1 MHASD
6 TTGPNA
12 IDSLYKISSL
22 VSNTEDPKE
31 ALDLIL
37 EEIVRVLQ
45 PSSASISL
53 INPDNKKLEL
63 EVSRGLPE
71 EWTKIDLALGQGIT
85 GWTALHGTPLIV
97 PDVRAE
103 PRYISARPNVK
114 AEMAVPMEDEG
125 SVIGVVNV
133 DSETVNAFDESALKI
148 LTLLTNEA
156 SRVVSR
162 LWLIRQLRTKANQ
175 LESLVNIG
183 RGLSGEL
190 DADTILSNLTQ
201 EGLKLLGCKS
211 CALFL
216 LHSGGEELQLHTM
229 LSAEGPVEANQ
240 KITLKDSA
248 LGAAVHRQK
257 QIEVANLLF
266 TEENDFI
273 EVIHRE
279 GLVSMLSTPMVFNDQ
294 VIGVL
299 NAYTDKPHRFN
310 NDEKKVFATLGGLGA
325 IAVQNARLYAR
336 VFSSEESLRRN
347 EKLTTLGMLAAEIAH
362 EIRNPLTVIKLLFDS
377 LGLQFSENDARTTDV
392 AVIGEKLNH
401 LEAIVER
408 VLNFGRNREGMNAR
422 CDLNQLTEET
432 LHLVRLKLSQQKIS
446 IEYSPHPQGLYI
458 EVNKGQI
465 QQVILNLIL
474 NATQVMP
481 DGGCIKI
488 ITKHIETGAEFTIRD
503 DGPGMPESIQAEIFD
518 SFLTH
523 RPGGNGLGL
532 SISKRIMRAHR
543 GDIELVKSSA
553 DGSTFSFWIPHA
565 SVIA

>member
-6 TTGPNA
+6 TTGHNA

-37 EEIVRVLQ
+37 EEIVRVLK

-53 INPDNKKLEL
+53 INPDSKKLEL
-63 EVSRGLPE
+63 EVSRGLTD

-103 PRYISARPNVK
+103 PRYISARPSVK

-133 DSETVNAFDESALKI
+133 DSETVNAYDESALKI

-162 LWLIRQLRTKANQ
+162 LWLIRKLRTKANQ
-175 LESLVNIG
+175 LEALVNIG

-190 DADTILSNLTQ
+190 DVDTILSNLTQ
-201 EGLKLLGCKS
+201 EGLKLLDCKS

-216 LHSGGEELQLHTM
+216 LNSCGEELQLHTM
-229 LSAEGPVEANQ
+229 FSADGPIEANE

-257 QIEVANLLF
+257 QIEIANLLF

-273 EVIHRE
+273 KVIHRE
-279 GLVSMLSTPMVFNDQ
+279 GLISMLSTPMLFNDQ

-325 IAVQNARLYAR
+325 IAVQNARLYSR

-377 LGLQFSENDARTTDV
+377 LDLEFSPNDARTTDV

-446 IEYSPHPQGLYI
+446 IEYTPHSDAINI

-481 DGGCIKI
+481 DGGHIKI
-488 ITKHIETGAEFTIRD
+488 ITVHAETGAVFTICD
-503 DGPGMPESIQAEIFD
+503 DGPGMKESIQSEIFD

-523 RPGGNGLGL
+523 RPEGYGLGL

-543 GDIELVKSSA
+543 GDIELVKSSPA
-553 DGSTFSFWIPHA
+553 GSTFSFWIPHA

>member
-103 PRYISARPNVK
+103 PRYISARTNVK

-229 LSAEGPVEANQ
+229 LSAEGPVEANE

-279 GLVSMLSTPMVFNDQ
+279 GLVSMLATPMLFNDQ

-446 IEYSPHPQGLYI
+446 IEYCPHPQGLYI

-488 ITKHIETGAEFTIRD
+488 ITKHTETGAVFSICD

>member
-37 EEIVRVLQ
+37 EEIVRVLR

-53 INPDNKKLEL
+53 INPDSKKLEL

-71 EWTKIDLALGQGIT
+71 KWTKIDLALGQGIT

-97 PDVRAE
+97 PDVQVE

-183 RGLSGEL
+183 QGLSGEL

-211 CALFL
+211 
-216 LHSGGEELQLHTM
+216 
-229 LSAEGPVEANQ
+229 
-240 KITLKDSA
+240 
-248 LGAAVHRQK
+248 
-257 QIEVANLLF
+257 
-266 TEENDFI
+266 
-273 EVIHRE
+273 
-279 GLVSMLSTPMVFNDQ
+279 
-294 VIGVL
+294 
-299 NAYTDKPHRFN
+299 
-310 NDEKKVFATLGGLGA
+310 
-325 IAVQNARLYAR
+325 
-336 VFSSEESLRRN
+336 
-347 EKLTTLGMLAAEIAH
+347 
-362 EIRNPLTVIKLLFDS
+362 
-377 LGLQFSENDARTTDV
+377 
-392 AVIGEKLNH
+392 
-401 LEAIVER
+401 
-408 VLNFGRNREGMNAR
+408 
-422 CDLNQLTEET
+422 
-432 LHLVRLKLSQQKIS
+432 
-446 IEYSPHPQGLYI
+446 
-458 EVNKGQI
+458 
-465 QQVILNLIL
+465 
-474 NATQVMP
+474 
-481 DGGCIKI
+481 
-488 ITKHIETGAEFTIRD
+488 
-503 DGPGMPESIQAEIFD
+503 
-518 SFLTH
+518 
-523 RPGGNGLGL
+523 
-532 SISKRIMRAHR
+532 
-543 GDIELVKSSA
+543 
-553 DGSTFSFWIPHA
+553 
-565 SVIA
+565 